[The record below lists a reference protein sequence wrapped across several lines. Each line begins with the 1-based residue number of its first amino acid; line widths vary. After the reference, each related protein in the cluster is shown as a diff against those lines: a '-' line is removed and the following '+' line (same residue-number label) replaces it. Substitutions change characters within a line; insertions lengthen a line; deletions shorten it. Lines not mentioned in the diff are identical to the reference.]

1 MSQLTEPWT
10 VLNDTL
16 MRPGPSERGLL
27 FRFNLP
33 QCPEVQGNISR
44 DTEAIREPLGMT
56 VQGNFTAGMDLAAAT
71 GSVYEKC
78 AQVFKGNV
86 RTAKVDRVA
95 IALENTG

>member
-1 MSQLTEPWT
+1 
-10 VLNDTL
+10 
-16 MRPGPSERGLL
+16 
-27 FRFNLP
+27 
-33 QCPEVQGNISR
+33 
-44 DTEAIREPLGMT
+44 MT
-56 VQGNFTAGMDLAAAT
+56 VQGNFTAGMDLAAAAT